1 MIVASTG
8 MESSSGEKLL
18 LYMLVISYYPFIVA
32 VAGML
37 VGCLAAFAGCGLARL
52 GRGDTNGARLTALRW
67 AFDGVVV
74 CAAFRGVWVAATV
87 INIQRH
93 NDSWGGA
100 WFQAWFACI
109 IGSDSCGMI
118 TWAPVIF
125 FGLAGCVARCI
136 VAAELEAARKRWR
149 DDGCHPAPLP
159 EDDATGERLPLRET
173 RRDSELG
180 ELSSA

>member
-1 MIVASTG
+1 MVCGWRQQTNLPNTQQFFYRIEHS
-8 MESSSGEKLL
+8 L
-18 LYMLVISYYPFIVA
+18 PFV
-32 VAGML
+32 L
-37 VGCLAAFAGCGLARL
+37 
-52 GRGDTNGARLTALRW
+52 
-67 AFDGVVV
+67 
-74 CAAFRGVWVAATV
+74 
-87 INIQRH
+87 
-93 NDSWGGA
+93 
-100 WFQAWFACI
+100 
-109 IGSDSCGMI
+109 
-118 TWAPVIF
+118 APVLF